1 MFAKTAEFYDLV
13 YSFKDYEAEAAKIR
27 DLIHAKHP
35 SAKAILDVACG
46 TGEHARFLAANFSID
61 GIDLQPEF
69 VEAAQRKVSG
79 GEFTTGDMRNFELK
93 KKYDVVQCLFSSI
106 GYLTS
111 GEDVISALRSFRS
124 HLKPGGIVVVEPWF
138 TPDVY
143 QAGGLHMAPPI
154 DQPDLKIVRMNV
166 SEIDGNLSRLRFN
179 YLVGRKEGI
188 ELIKEDH
195 CLALY
200 SVAEMLS
207 FFDQANLKAEYDPE
221 GIFGR
226 GLYVARDAI

>member
-1 MFAKTAEFYDLV
+1 
-13 YSFKDYEAEAAKIR
+13 
-27 DLIHAKHP
+27 
-35 SAKAILDVACG
+35 
-46 TGEHARFLAANFSID
+46 
-61 GIDLQPEF
+61 LQPEF
-69 VEAAQRKVSG
+69 IEAAQRKVNVG
-79 GEFTTGDMRNFELK
+79 NFTVADMSNFNLD

-106 GYLTS
+106 GYLTK
-111 GEDVISALRSFRS
+111 GEDVISALGCFKN

-143 QAGGLHMAPPI
+143 QAGGPHMAPPI
-154 DQPDLKIVRMNV
+154 DRPDLKIVRMNV
-166 SEIDGNLSRLRFN
+166 SEIDGNLSRLRFH

-188 ELIKEDH
+188 EFIKEDH
-195 CLALY
+195 SLALY

-226 GLYVARDAI
+226 GLYVAQDAG